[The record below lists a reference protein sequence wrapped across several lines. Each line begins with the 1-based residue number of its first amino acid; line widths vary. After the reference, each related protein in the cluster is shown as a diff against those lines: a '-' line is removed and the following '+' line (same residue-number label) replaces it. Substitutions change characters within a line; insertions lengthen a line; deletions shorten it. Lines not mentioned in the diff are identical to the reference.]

1 MSREESAISIRDWVR
16 KIANAN
22 GHLQKLERYLREEEL
37 SQEEIDKCEQ
47 TIAEVQ
53 GAKQM
58 AQERLRSHA
67 LRYIQKFLIEVGNDL
82 LAEAQNEKQFED
94 YERIVALVET
104 VDDIFELQ
112 EWFRSL
118 ESEDPT

>member
-1 MSREESAISIRDWVR
+1 VSREESAISIRDWVR
-16 KIANAN
+16 KIASAN

-53 GAKQM
+53 EAKQM
-58 AQERLRSHA
+58 AQERLRFHA
-67 LRYIQKFLIEVGNDL
+67 LQYIQKFLIEVGNDL

-94 YERIVALVET
+94 YERIGALVET